1 MTQAEQGYAQN
12 TTTLLI
18 YLDAKRTYFDALSD
32 YYDALG
38 AVAEN
43 RAELEAAIGV
53 GLELKP

>member
-1 MTQAEQGYAQN
+1 MARAEQGYAQN

-38 AVAEN
+38 NVAEN
-43 RAELEAAIGV
+43 RAELESAIGIP
-53 GLELKP
+53 LELKP